1 MKFLILLLVI
11 AYFQNGFS
19 QENTKLINIYPD
31 QYVSRNYTGNGVQWS
46 AYPHADAPDAEWGQI
61 MTEKKW
67 KMVFHRLDYMKP
79 QLVRVMDLANW
90 RYLKGFDKDGEPIL
104 DFNSPEVKTLR
115 KLLDYCQRNDI
126 TVLFG
131 EWGCPSQIQSGDSK
145 SSGHF
150 KGANDPRW
158 IQIIIKYLDFLI
170 NTKGYTCLK
179 YYNLVN
185 EPNGYWA
192 STNGNWD
199 EWSDGV
205 KMLQNALVSSG
216 LSKKISIAGPDVVAE
231 YNNPVS
237 KYSGIE
243 WVAETARQL
252 DDYIG
257 IYDIHAYT
265 RYEMVRSGNFFKLYS
280 RIAQSAKN
288 VNKPI
293 IFGEIGFDK
302 SVKENI
308 ERIKTDKY
316 ASEDSQMSVYDF
328 SYGIDMADV
337 AIQIMS
343 SGYSGAA
350 AWDLDDA
357 MHTLGDAGDKQKL
370 KRWGFW
376 NSLGTELCN
385 NPADENI
392 RPWFYSWS
400 LICRYFPNG
409 SNIVKSDSTS
419 MEGVRLVAATKNKH
433 LTIALVNNG
442 NKDRK
447 LSLKVNG
454 GSFSSTA
461 VKKFIYS
468 DNVRPEDGNG
478 FPIPQKTKINFASKK
493 IIEVEIPPKSFILFT
508 SLNY

>member
-216 LSKKISIAGPDVVAE
+216 LSKKISIASPDVVAE

-265 RYEMVRSGNFFKLYS
+265 RYEIVRSGNFFKLYS

-316 ASEDSQMSVYDF
+316 ASEDSQSNDQPRQ
-328 SYGIDMADV
+328 S
-337 AIQIMS
+337 
-343 SGYSGAA
+343 
-350 AWDLDDA
+350 
-357 MHTLGDAGDKQKL
+357 QKDGHL
-370 KRWGFW
+370 RLPQLQFLEQVKHNPG
-376 NSLGTELCN
+376 NSQ
-385 NPADENI
+385 P
-392 RPWFYSWS
+392 
-400 LICRYFPNG
+400 
-409 SNIVKSDSTS
+409 
-419 MEGVRLVAATKNKH
+419 
-433 LTIALVNNG
+433 
-442 NKDRK
+442 KDRHAQEADK
-447 LSLKVNG
+447 LG
-454 GSFSSTA
+454 
-461 VKKFIYS
+461 
-468 DNVRPEDGNG
+468 
-478 FPIPQKTKINFASKK
+478 
-493 IIEVEIPPKSFILFT
+493 
-508 SLNY
+508 